1 MAQKCLLEVRGSLRA
16 THYYNRKIF
25 HTFYNSRK
33 KVVMV
38 FYYAVLLHN
47 KFFEGTFGAS
57 SHHQSTQV
65 STLLVCEDSTDIDCL
80 YILW

>member
-1 MAQKCLLEVRGSLRA
+1 
-16 THYYNRKIF
+16 
-25 HTFYNSRK
+25 
-33 KVVMV
+33 MV

-65 STLLVCEDSTDIDCL
+65 STLLVCEDTTDFCL
-80 YILW
+80 YILTVKISSDGNLQIF